1 MRTRNKY
8 VIGQTDT
15 FQLSRAKIDNF
26 INCPRC
32 FIVDRR
38 EGVSAPGGPP
48 FTLNSAVDGLLK
60 KEFDRH
66 RVGQTV
72 HPIVYELGYNFLPF
86 QHEKIDEWRENFKG
100 VRYLD
105 PESNFLVTG
114 AVDDIWVNP
123 DTGSIHVI
131 DYKATARKDI
141 VEFVGDTGFHL
152 SYKRQLEM
160 YQWLLRRNDVQV
172 SDTGYWLYATGRSTA
187 EEFNKALRFDFR
199 IISYE
204 GSEDWISP
212 LLITIKQALETSELP
227 QPTADCEMCN
237 FLIDYSS
244 LN

>member
-1 MRTRNKY
+1 
-8 VIGQTDT
+8 
-15 FQLSRAKIDNF
+15 
-26 INCPRC
+26 
-32 FIVDRR
+32 
-38 EGVSAPGGPP
+38 
-48 FTLNSAVDGLLK
+48 VDGLLK

-66 RVGQTV
+66 RVEQSV
-72 HPIVYELGYNFLPF
+72 HPIVSELGYNFLPF
-86 QHEKIDEWRENFKG
+86 QHEKVDEWRENFKG

-160 YQWLLRRNDVQV
+160 YQWLLRRNNVQV

-187 EEFNKALRFDFR
+187 EEFNKALSFDFR